1 MTLFDAQEPSN
12 RNHSW
17 WPLLIVMGLA
27 GITFYLFNEGYFGS
41 YFTRPSETTV
51 ATKPPE
57 PVARPNP
64 AAPPT
69 VDVPVLPPT
78 PIPDPPQ
85 QPPAETTTPTVV
97 EQPTIAIPVRLL
109 VNADID
115 GADVFVDRQ
124 FVGKTP
130 FESREIAPGQHRIN
144 VSAIDFEG
152 QVVDV
157 VIADPEEKGFNS
169 TIVDIK
175 FLQIDIDSQ
184 AAVIHKH
191 RFGNCEGT
199 LVANLEG
206 LRYETEGDD
215 AFSIH
220 YDQLQHFQIDYVD
233 HNLQIKI
240 SSGRT
245 YNFTDEM
252 NNADALFVFHRD
264 VEKARA
270 SLQKNTKNP

>member
-1 MTLFDAQEPSN
+1 
-12 RNHSW
+12 
-17 WPLLIVMGLA
+17 
-27 GITFYLFNEGYFGS
+27 
-41 YFTRPSETTV
+41 
-51 ATKPPE
+51 
-57 PVARPNP
+57 
-64 AAPPT
+64 
-69 VDVPVLPPT
+69 
-78 PIPDPPQ
+78 
-85 QPPAETTTPTVV
+85 
-97 EQPTIAIPVRLL
+97 
-109 VNADID
+109 
-115 GADVFVDRQ
+115 
-124 FVGKTP
+124 

-175 FLQIDIDSQ
+175 FLQIDIDSRT
-184 AAVIHKH
+184 AVIHKH